1 MPVRTSRGQKQRHR
15 RRRSRE
21 EEPAAVVGHS
31 RSGAPAPERR
41 DRDAAQD
48 EAVYNC
54 QCGMVFSAPVCTSV
68 GCPHCG
74 TNQAW

>member
-15 RRRSRE
+15 RRSRDGE
-21 EEPAAVVGHS
+21 ASVSAHVRP
-31 RSGAPAPERR
+31 GAPGQERR
-41 DRDAAQD
+41 DRDPAQD